1 MKTPNKKV
9 DSTSKAHDS
18 ESDLDDDPIEKKTI
32 DEDDDNFDEPLDD
45 LGFEELDE
53 LEDDDDEF

>member
-32 DEDDDNFDEPLDD
+32 DEDDDKLAEVTPNLYTFLKVIC
-45 LGFEELDE
+45 
-53 LEDDDDEF
+53 